1 MYNGKMKAITFSYD
15 DAVTQDIRLIEI
27 FNKYNLKSTFNLN
40 SGFLGSQNSLI
51 REDVEIR
58 HDKIKEEDVKYVYQ
72 GHEVAAH
79 TVTHP
84 CVTRLTDW
92 AVVNEVEQDRLRLSE
107 LAGYEVVGMA
117 YPGGGGIL
125 YDSRVSNIIKEKTGI
140 KYARTI
146 EANHS
151 LEVQENLF
159 EFKPTC
165 HHDEWDLLFRMGEEF
180 LSLKT
185 DEKKIFYVWG
195 HAYEF
200 DIDGSWAKFEEFLKM
215 MSGKDDI
222 AYLTNKEALL

>member
-1 MYNGKMKAITFSYD
+1 MKNKILTFSFD
-15 DAVTQDIRLIEI
+15 DGVTQDARLIDL
-27 FNKYNLKSTFNLN
+27 FNKYGMKATFNINAGRFGLCREFVH
-40 SGFLGSQNSLI
+40 SATGVRFRHDRFEAADIKHVYAGHELASHSLTHPDLTKMSEADVI
-51 REDVEIR
+51 REVE
-58 HDKIKEEDVKYVYQ
+58 E
-72 GHEVAAH
+72 
-79 TVTHP
+79 
-84 CVTRLTDW
+84 
-92 AVVNEVEQDRLRLSE
+92 DRLRLSD
-107 LAGYEVVGMA
+107 LCGYEVVGFA
-117 YPGGGGIL
+117 YPGG
-125 YDSRVSNIIKEKTGI
+125 DFDARTSTVIKEKTGI

-165 HHDEWDLLFRMGEEF
+165 HHDEWDFLFKTGEDF

-200 DIDGSWAKFEEFLKM
+200 DIDDSWAKFEEFLGM